1 MRRLSFGCEENRIS
15 LPVLPTLRRLS
26 PFCVTPVCLERVR
39 VAGPLMGGALLD
51 RWSTWAH
58 ARPDRLLN
66 RERFAGRR
74 GGHDPPRQQYHHRG
88 LRPLGPGD
96 G

>member
-39 VAGPLMGGALLD
+39 VAGPLRAALCLI
-51 RWSTWAH
+51 
-58 ARPDRLLN
+58 
-66 RERFAGRR
+66 AGV
-74 GGHDPPRQQYHHRG
+74 
-88 LRPLGPGD
+88 PGRMHVLTD
-96 G
+96 C